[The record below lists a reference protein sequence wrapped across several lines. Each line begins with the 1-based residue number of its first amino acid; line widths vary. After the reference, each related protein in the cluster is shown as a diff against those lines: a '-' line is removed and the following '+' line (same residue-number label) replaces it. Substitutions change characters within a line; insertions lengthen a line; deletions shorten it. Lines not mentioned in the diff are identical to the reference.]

1 MATYLLQ
8 TTLCWLLLYGIYYI
22 FLRKGTF
29 YQYNRW
35 FLLGTLL
42 GGALLPLLPDFLAAE
57 IPAEQLLL
65 DLPVVYVGWFDPV
78 LFEDCSLEART
89 NASIW
94 LSLFWWIYLVG
105 VLIFF
110 VRFCYGLLRLY
121 RMKKTANHTV
131 HQNYTLLSSE
141 KVPSPFSFFRY
152 VYWNPNLDFRKKE
165 GAAILA
171 HELAHVRRR
180 HSLDILLLEL
190 LQVLLWFHPLI
201 PIIKKSIRNVHE
213 YQADA
218 DVLKQVPVRPYGQ
231 ILLYQARY
239 NDPQLLLVN
248 HFFTTQI
255 KQRIIMMTRKPSSKR
270 QLWAYALAM
279 PVLVVMGLL
288 FLQTEAHAHLNQSGE
303 NLSTELTDYTTDPD
317 KMPVFEGCEE
327 AGENQKDCSTKQM
340 FQYILKNM
348 KYPKAAKEAGIEG
361 MAVIS
366 FKIDATGKVVD
377 AKIVKDPGAGCG
389 ETALD
394 IVNGMPKW
402 QPGIKDGKPVAV
414 EMKLPFKFALEG
426 KDKKIDQA
434 KLSEVDEMPVFAT
447 CSEDLKG
454 DDLRNC
460 SNQALFEFVGKNLR
474 YPETAVEAEIE
485 GMVVV
490 SFKVEADGSVSN
502 ANVVKGIGGGCDEEV
517 MRVVYSMD
525 WKPAMKDGA
534 AVAAEMKLP
543 VKFVLEGA
551 KQMNKSALKYDLAL
565 DNYRLAPN
573 PSKGLVDIN
582 FKGEK
587 GTLSV
592 RIFNSNGQMVFED
605 QQAQFDGF
613 FQKEVDLQTQ
623 GSGLYFLQIRQNG
636 KTFID
641 KIVVQ

>member
-1 MATYLLQ
+1 RAPYLQ
-8 TTLCWLLLYGIYYI
+8 PTTLSWFLLYGIYYV
-22 FLRKGTF
+22 FLRQRTF

-35 FLLGTLL
+35 FLIGTLL
-42 GGALLPLLPDFLAAE
+42 GGALLPLLPDYLAAE

-65 DLPVVYVGWFDPV
+65 DLPVVYVGWFDPLV
-78 LFEDCSLEART
+78 FEENMLEASSGT
-89 NASIW
+89 SIW
-94 LSLFWWIYLVG
+94 PSLLWSIYLAG
-105 VLIFF
+105 ALLFF
-110 VRFCYGLLRLY
+110 SRFCYGLYRLY
-121 RMKKTANHTV
+121 RVKKTAEYLV
-131 HQNYTLLSSE
+131 HQDYTLLKSK

-152 VYWNPNLDFRKKE
+152 VYWNPKLNLQQEE

-171 HELAHVRRR
+171 HELAHVRRG
-180 HSLDILLLEL
+180 HSLDILFLEL
-190 LQVLLWFHPLI
+190 LQILLWFHPLI

-288 FLQTEAHAHLNQSGE
+288 FLQTEAYAHLNMPTE
-303 NLSTELTDYTTDPD
+303 NLPVELTDYTTDPD
-317 KMPVFEGCEE
+317 KMPVFEGCQD
-327 AGENQKDCSTKQM
+327 AGENQKDCSNQQM

-348 KYPKAAKEAGIEG
+348 KYPKAAKDAGVEG

-366 FKIDATGKVVD
+366 FKIDASGKVID
-377 AKIVKDPGAGCG
+377 AKIIKDPGAGCG
-389 ETALD
+389 ETALG
-394 IVNGMPKW
+394 IVNSMPKW
-402 QPGIKDGKPVAV
+402 QPGMKDGKPVAV

-426 KDKKIDQA
+426 KDEKSDQA
-434 KLSEVDEMPVFAT
+434 KLSEVDQMPVFAT
-447 CSEDLKG
+447 CSTDLTGK
-454 DDLRNC
+454 DLRNC
-460 SNQALFEFVGKNLR
+460 SNQALFGFVGKNLR
-474 YPETAVEAEIE
+474 YPKTAVEAEIE
-485 GMVVV
+485 GMVVA
-490 SFKVEADGSVSN
+490 SFMVETDGSVSN
-502 ANVVKGIGGGCDEEV
+502 VKVVRSIGGGCDEEV

-525 WKPAMKDGA
+525 WKPAMKDGK

-551 KQMNKSALKYDLAL
+551 KQMNKSALKYDLNL
-565 DNYRLAPN
+565 ENYRLAPN
-573 PSKGLVDIN
+573 PSRGLVDLN

-613 FQKEVDLQTQ
+613 FQKEVNLKAQ
-623 GSGLYFLQIRQNG
+623 GAGLYFLQIRQNG

-641 KIVVQ
+641 KIV